1 MIIEI
6 GTLYCNTL
14 SRIPD
19 QKEVLVSYVMESLNY
34 RIYLIGVRQCLVGRV
49 LKNEARCKYKQKA
62 AISFCNSRLA
72 ELRAE
77 ERRRVKLQFVNIYCH
92 YLSLFYAGVWA

>member
-1 MIIEI
+1 
-6 GTLYCNTL
+6 
-14 SRIPD
+14 
-19 QKEVLVSYVMESLNY
+19 MESLNY

-77 ERRRVKLQFVNIYCH
+77 ERRRVFGHKPCEAYTKYTSDEFVRKYMPLLKADMDRIPM
-92 YLSLFYAGVWA
+92 YLHQYGK